1 MRVAKGP
8 DGLAIS
14 RVNFNF
20 ALAKAEKCRTQKSST
35 ALHSEKESKT
45 GLENHALFCWI
56 NCPL

>member
-35 ALHSEKESKT
+35 VLHWT
-45 GLENHALFCWI
+45 IIDDDNVANVGATDYTVGV
-56 NCPL
+56 

>member
-20 ALAKAEKCRTQKSST
+20 ILAKAEKCRTQKSSSAVVHWT
-35 ALHSEKESKT
+35 IIDDDNVANVEATEFT
-45 GLENHALFCWI
+45 VGV
-56 NCPL
+56 